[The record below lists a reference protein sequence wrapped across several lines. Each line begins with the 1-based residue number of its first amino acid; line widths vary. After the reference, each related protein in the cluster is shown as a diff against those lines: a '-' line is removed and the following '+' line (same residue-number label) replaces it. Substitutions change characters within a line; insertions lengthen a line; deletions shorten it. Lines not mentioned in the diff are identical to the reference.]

1 MRTLKHK
8 IIKASDFD
16 KAFEQG
22 VVDKHLDLT
31 SVKARHPVQRI
42 SIDFPKNIIEEL
54 DIEAT
59 KIGVARTALIKVWVA
74 QQLEKQHAHSG

>member
-8 IIKASDFD
+8 IVKASDFD
-16 KAFEQG
+16 KSFEKG
-22 VVDKHLDLT
+22 DVDKHLDLK
-31 SVKARHPVQRI
+31 SVKTRHPVQRI

-54 DIEAT
+54 DVEAT
-59 KIGVARTALIKVWVA
+59 KIGVARTALIKVWIA